1 MGVRYILALTTVL
14 SAAALAQGDR
24 PRTYS
29 EASEVWERAKGTIAY
44 QTYLSE
50 FTQFNNQLRLDEK
63 DGCYALSSDPVD
75 LMLVITYPD
84 RSEYAVVE
92 DAVAR
97 VDNPKARCFQKAYR
111 GIPTKVPPFV
121 PFVLLMRFV

>member
-1 MGVRYILALTTVL
+1 MRVRYILALTTVL
-14 SAAALAQGDR
+14 SGASLAQDNR

-29 EASEVWERAKGTIAY
+29 EARAVWEGTKGTVAY

-50 FTQFNNQLRLDEK
+50 FTQFNNSLRLDEK
-63 DGCYALSSDPVD
+63 DGCFALSSEPVD
-75 LMLVITYPD
+75 LMLIITHPD

-92 DAVAR
+92 DALAK
-97 VDNPKARCFQKAYR
+97 VDSPKARCFQKAYR
-111 GIPTKVPPFV
+111 GISTKIPPFV